1 MRWSEHNNRLSK
13 GQIDVEINIFQI
25 FLLQCCENT
34 VVVDLQLD
42 VLLLH
47 LFQVLKTKTSDTV
60 SIILLEVVVC
70 YLDDAQVSQVQQDRD
85 QLVPTLDECS

>member
-13 GQIDVEINIFQI
+13 GQIDVEINLFQI
-25 FLLQCCENT
+25 FLLKCCENT

-60 SIILLEVVVC
+60 SILLLKVVVC

-85 QLVPTLDECS
+85 QLVPTLHKCA